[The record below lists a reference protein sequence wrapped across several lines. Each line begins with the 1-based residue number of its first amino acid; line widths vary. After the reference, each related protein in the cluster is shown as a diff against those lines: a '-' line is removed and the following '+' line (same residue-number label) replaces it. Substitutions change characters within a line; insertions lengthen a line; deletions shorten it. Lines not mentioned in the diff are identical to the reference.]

1 MLETVGLK
9 IPRMLKIDEVAAEFG
24 LTRHFVRQLCLND
37 KIVYVKAGRK
47 YLINA
52 EKLAEY
58 LNTGDKNFE

>member
-1 MLETVGLK
+1 MLETVDLK
-9 IPRMLKIDEVAAEFG
+9 IPRMLKIDEAAAEFG